1 MHMYMPTSSFINF
14 FGNMQVT
21 MMEQLDQIDLND
33 AAAVKAIY
41 DNIDAAVNTI
51 NVSLVMT
58 AAK

>member
-1 MHMYMPTSSFINF
+1 MPTSSFINF

>member
-1 MHMYMPTSSFINF
+1 MYMPTSSFINF